1 MKKQLVVLILF
12 ITLLFNPVV
21 SFGEKSN
28 EVTSSA
34 LISIDFQGTTLY
46 TVLNVLSMKTGMKLI
61 SDTTLYNKKIML
73 SLKDVTAEEALNA
86 LLDTYDLYYVKQGD
100 ANIYVIKSK
109 DDKNHITVSRVIFCN
124 YAKSGDLE
132 KILETRL
139 STGGKIVSDVRTNSI
154 IITDLA
160 DSIDKMEG
168 LIRSLDIPTQQV
180 MLEAKIV
187 DVNIS
192 KGLSIGTQIN
202 QLYRTGTGNTNPLT
216 GSPNFFYKNSNSDG
230 ESGSFLSLNKS
241 FGQVGVSIL
250 QGDWNIDAV
259 IEAGIEN
266 KTAKILTNP
275 KLLVLNNQEASIDIV
290 EEVPYL
296 ESKTTSSSTGD
307 VTGTMAFKQ
316 VGIKLRVKPQINR
329 DGSIVLQVS
338 PEQSF
343 RTGEMVGGTDG
354 TPVVNTSKTTTTLM
368 LRSGETA
375 AIGGL
380 IRETEDGTER
390 KVPLLGDIPLL
401 GYLFKGVE
409 QNKTRYELTIFIT
422 AKIVN

>member
-12 ITLLFNPVV
+12 IALLFNPVV

>member
-1 MKKQLVVLILF
+1 MRKKLVIWVLFAAVIL
-12 ITLLFNPVV
+12 NPVV
-21 SFGEKSN
+21 SFAEKSN
-28 EVTSSA
+28 EVASSA

-61 SDTTLYNKKIML
+61 SDTNLYNKKIML

-109 DDKNHITVSRVIFCN
+109 EDKNHITVSRVIFCN

-187 DVNIS
+187 DVNLS
-192 KGLSIGTQIN
+192 KGISIGTKIN
-202 QLYRTGTGNTNPLT
+202 ELYRTGAGNTNPIT
-216 GSPNFFYKNSNSDG
+216 GKPNFAYATPGSGTSLKLNNSFAQAG
-230 ESGSFLSLNKS
+230 I
-241 FGQVGVSIL
+241 SIL

-259 IEAGIEN
+259 IEAGVQD
-266 KTAKILTNP
+266 KSAKILTNP

-290 EEVPYL
+290 EEIPYL

-307 VTGTMAFKQ
+307 VTGTTAFKQ

-343 RTGEMVGGTDG
+343 RTGEMVGGSDG

-375 AIGGL
+375 AIGGM
-380 IRETEDGTER
+380 IRETEDGTIK

>member
-1 MKKQLVVLILF
+1 
-12 ITLLFNPVV
+12 
-21 SFGEKSN
+21 
-28 EVTSSA
+28 
-34 LISIDFQGTTLY
+34 
-46 TVLNVLSMKTGMKLI
+46 MKTGMKLI

-202 QLYRTGTGNTNPLT
+202 QLYRTGTGNVNPIT
-216 GSPNFFYKNSNSDG
+216 GSPNFSYQSSNSDG
-230 ESGSFLSLNKS
+230 DSGSRLSLNKS
-241 FGQVGVSIL
+241 FGQIGVSIL

-307 VTGTMAFKQ
+307 VTGTTAFKQ

-343 RTGEMVGGTDG
+343 RTGEVVGGTDG